1 MFTHLGD
8 YFFPCGLQIE
18 ATNAKFPSGLAAG
31 TLFHPLFL
39 YEIIWNLVGVGIILL
54 VERKLYLR
62 WGRRSLRSP
71 SVIRDGWVPRTQR
84 RASPL
89 EPIASS
95 TTEESVRPTP
105 QR

>member
-18 ATNAKFPSGLAAG
+18 ATDAKFPSGLAAG

-39 YEIIWNLVGVGIILL
+39 YEITWNLVGVGIILL

-62 WGRRSLRSP
+62 WGPRSLRSP

-89 EPIASS
+89 ESIASS